1 MANRYRDAARK
12 AAELT
17 NKQLGAELATLN
29 RLSEQDLRDLL
40 PTKRDKKAFAELMAV
55 VEKEADIDRQF
66 AFLSANLQT
75 TGKVVL
81 KLLKY
86 FV

>member
-29 RLSEQDLRDLL
+29 RLSEQDLRELL
-40 PTKRDKKAFAELMAV
+40 PTKRDKEAFAELMAV

-66 AFLSANLQT
+66 AFLSQNLQT

-81 KLLKY
+81 KLLRY